1 MTGPHSTYPL
11 KEKDPVPNAAL
22 PSITAAASL
31 PKEADLLV
39 VGLADA
45 SDGPVLVGV
54 PDELDKAWAK
64 RHGTSLLESAQS
76 MGAAAKPGTTVVLPG
91 QPGLVVTGIGGVD
104 VTPEQVRRA
113 AGNAVRAAAK
123 VAGDRTLA
131 VALSFEAI
139 EPEVLR
145 GVAEGALLGA
155 YGYAKETRQE
165 AKRPLGSLVVVSPA
179 KDAKAHVD
187 EATVVATAVCRARDW
202 VNTPPNALYPETFAD
217 AARALARDARLDVE
231 VLDEKALARGGYG
244 GILGVG
250 GGSSRPPRLVRIEY
264 NPRGAKTHLAL
275 VGKGITFDTGGLNL
289 KPADG
294 MITMKCDMAG
304 AAAVIAAVRAIA
316 DLKLKVRVTAYAAMA
331 ENMPSGTAYRPSD
344 VLTMY
349 GGKTVENANSDAE
362 GRLVMAD
369 ALVRAGEDNPDLVV
383 DVATLT
389 GACVVALG
397 ERVAGLMASDDETAD
412 DLLDAAEASGEA
424 FWQLPIPE
432 EIRDNLKSEVGD
444 LASSGKSRYG
454 GALTAA
460 AFLQSFV
467 PEGNR
472 WAHLDIAG
480 PAWNGGGPY
489 DYVPTGGTGS
499 GVRTLISL
507 ARQLAG

>member
-1 MTGPHSTYPL
+1 MPTSALPTL
-11 KEKDPVPNAAL
+11 TAAAAL
-22 PSITAAASL
+22 P
-31 PKEADLLV
+31 KDADLLV

-54 PDELDKAWAK
+54 PEEVDKAWSK
-64 RHGTSLLESAQS
+64 RHGTSLLASAQS
-76 MGAAAKPGTTVVLPG
+76 MGAAAKIGTTVVLPG
-91 QPGLVVTGIGGVD
+91 TPGLVVTGLGGVD

-113 AGNAVRAAAK
+113 AGSAIRTAAK
-123 VAGDRTLA
+123 VAGDRTLS
-131 VALSFEAI
+131 VALSLEAL

-155 YGYAKETRQE
+155 YTYAKETQ
-165 AKRPLGSLVVVSPA
+165 AAPSRPFSSLTVLSPA
-179 KDAKAHVD
+179 KDAATHVA
-187 EATVVATAVCRARDW
+187 EAAIVAAAVNRARDW
-202 VNTPPNALYPETFAD
+202 VNTPPNALYPESFAD
-217 AARALARDARLDVE
+217 DARALAKEARLDVE
-231 VLDEKALARGGYG
+231 VLDEKALAKGGFG

-250 GGSSRPPRLVRIEY
+250 GGSSRPPRLVRISY
-264 NPRGAKTHLAL
+264 APRGATVHLAL

-304 AAAVIAAVRAIA
+304 AAAVLAAVRAIA
-316 DLKLKVRVTAYAAMA
+316 DLKLKVKVTAYAAMA

-362 GRLVMAD
+362 GRIVMAD
-369 ALVRAGEDNPDLVV
+369 AIVRAGEDAPDLIV
-383 DVATLT
+383 DIATLT
-389 GACVVALG
+389 GACLVALG
-397 ERVAGLMASDDETAD
+397 ERVGGLMASDDETAD

-424 FWQLPIPE
+424 FWQLPVPE
-432 EIRDNLKSEVGD
+432 QMRENLRSEVAD
-444 LASSGKSRYG
+444 LASSGKTRYG

-467 PEGNR
+467 PDGMR

-480 PAWNGGGPY
+480 PAWNGTAPY
-489 DYVPTGGTGS
+489 DYVPKGGTGA
-499 GVRTLISL
+499 GVRTLVSL
-507 ARQLAG
+507 ARSLAQSTGR

>member
-1 MTGPHSTYPL
+1 MPTS
-11 KEKDPVPNAAL
+11 AL
-22 PSITAAASL
+22 PSLTAASTL
-31 PKEADLLV
+31 PRNADLLV
-39 VGLADA
+39 VGLADT

-54 PDELDKAWAK
+54 PDDVEKAWAK
-64 RHGTSLLESAQS
+64 RHGTSLLASAQS

-91 QPGLVVTGIGGVD
+91 TPGVVVTGLGGVD

-123 VAGDRTLA
+123 VAGDRTLS
-131 VALSFEAI
+131 VALSLETL

-145 GVAEGALLGA
+145 GAAEGALLGA
-155 YGYAKETRQE
+155 YGYAKETRE
-165 AKRPLGSLVVVSPA
+165 ATKRPIGSLTVLSAA
-179 KDAKAHVD
+179 KDAGAQVA
-187 EATVVATAVCRARDW
+187 EAATVATAVARARDW
-202 VNTPPNALYPETFAD
+202 VNTPPNALYPDSFAE

-250 GGSSRPPRLVRIEY
+250 GGSQRPPRLVRISY
-264 NPRGAKTHLAL
+264 APRGATTHLAL

-294 MITMKCDMAG
+294 MVTMKCDMAG

-316 DLKLKVRVTAYAAMA
+316 DLKLKVKVTAYAAMA

-369 ALVRAGEDNPDLVV
+369 AIVRAGEDDPDLIV
-383 DVATLT
+383 DIATLT
-389 GACVVALG
+389 GACLVALG

-424 FWQLPIPE
+424 FWQLPIPDE
-432 EIRDNLKSEVGD
+432 VRANLSSEVAD
-444 LASSGKSRYG
+444 LASSGKTRYG

-460 AFLQSFV
+460 AFLQAFV
-467 PEGNR
+467 ADGVR

-480 PAWNGGGPY
+480 PAWNGGAPY
-489 DYVPTGGTGS
+489 DYVPKGGTGA
-499 GVRTLISL
+499 GVRTLVSL
-507 ARQLAG
+507 ARTLAQRSGT

>member
-64 RHGTSLLESAQS
+64 RHGTSLLASAQS
-76 MGAAAKPGTTVVLPG
+76 MGGAAKPGTTAVLPG
-91 QPGLVVTGIGGVD
+91 EPA
-104 VTPEQVRRA
+104 A

-432 EIRDNLKSEVGD
+432 EIRDNLKSEVAD